1 MDECACWP
9 GNDSLSGKG
18 FMAIAE
24 IAGRENLY
32 FVNID
37 ESPFY
42 IFLIRPQIFNLKR
55 GIIIP
60 CQALYLLPL
69 FLLTEFTSVYAIS
82 PSDCRP
88 ERVVSEIGLAP
99 DNGEKNIQYPE
110 TRSLTPFEFRLL
122 HLFMQAV
129 SMKDIPCTI
138 LCTACEYQ
146 ELSEKMQLAHKG
158 MSVYMKRC
166 GT

>member
-1 MDECACWP
+1 MDECARWP
-9 GNDSLSGKG
+9 ENEPLSGKR

-32 FVNID
+32 FFNLD

-55 GIIIP
+55 GVIISY
-60 CQALYLLPL
+60 QALYTLPL
-69 FLLTEFTSVYAIS
+69 LLLTEFASVYALF

-88 ERVVSEIGLAP
+88 EQVAGEIRQAP
-99 DNGEKNIQYPE
+99 DNGEKNIQYSE
-110 TRSLTPFEFRLL
+110 TRFLTPFEFRLL
-122 HLFMQAV
+122 HLFMRAV

-138 LCTACEYQ
+138 LCTACVYQ
-146 ELSEKMQLAHKG
+146 ELSEKMQLTHNG
-158 MSVYMKRC
+158 ISVYMKRS
-166 GT
+166 GI

>member
-1 MDECACWP
+1 MYECACWP
-9 GNDSLSGKG
+9 GNDSLSGKR
-18 FMAIAE
+18 FKAIAE

-32 FVNID
+32 FVNLY

-42 IFLIRPQIFNLKR
+42 VFLIWPQIFNLKR
-55 GIIIP
+55 GVIIL
-60 CQALYLLPL
+60 CQALYRLPL

-82 PSDCRP
+82 PSDCRV
-88 ERVVSEIGLAP
+88 ERVASEIGQAP

-110 TRSLTPFEFRLL
+110 PRFLTPFEFRLL

-129 SMKDIPCTI
+129 SMKYIPCTI
-138 LCTACEYQ
+138 LCTAYEYQ
-146 ELSEKMQLAHKG
+146 DLSEKMQLTHKG